1 VIVSALPATYILLGV
16 DVRKSE
22 IVIPWW
28 ALVLALLVVGSTGL
42 WIGLRA

>member
-1 VIVSALPATYILLGV
+1 M

-28 ALVLALLVVGSTGL
+28 ALALALLVVGLSGV

>member
-1 VIVSALPATYILLGV
+1 M

-28 ALVLALLVVGSTGL
+28 ALTLALLVIGLSGL
-42 WIGLRA
+42 WVGLRA